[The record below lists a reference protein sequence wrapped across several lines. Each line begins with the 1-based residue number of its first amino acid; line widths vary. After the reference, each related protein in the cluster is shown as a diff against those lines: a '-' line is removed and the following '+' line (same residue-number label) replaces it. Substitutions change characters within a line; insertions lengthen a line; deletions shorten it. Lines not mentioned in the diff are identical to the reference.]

1 MNFALDRATWQGT
14 SPIEHS
20 TFTYDRLGRQTSM
33 TRYQDPQ
40 GAKPVTSSWHYDSLG
55 RVLELDEP
63 EAVPQFN
70 TYSNFGELL
79 QVVRNL
85 DASTTTRLVTRY
97 DGLGRTVHTEQQN
110 NGVTDTETVHDY
122 LYDEAVDLAPQVSAS
137 HVIGRLALAVSPTS
151 SVAFSYD
158 DLGRVNAR
166 TFTDGDGGMYV
177 EKHTTHA
184 DGTPAALE
192 LYLPDTGYAE
202 EHVAYTYDSA
212 GRGRSV
218 TYANGTYTKDL
229 FEASTIDPFGRVRQ
243 AVYGE
248 TTYTGVYAE
257 TGLRLPTQA
266 TVSSASGSR
275 AIQALAFDPLGR
287 QRTRTETKVDDTTTA
302 TTNLTYA
309 YDPIG
314 QLQRATTLQN
324 RGLLAVQYSYDP
336 IGNLLARTGSG
347 IGTVPTA
354 NVHLTYRDA
363 DRDRIC
369 HIGYGTDTG
378 TDCNVTYDAVGNII
392 AEPTPTGE
400 RQFSYLADGHVRTIT
415 DDHGTEAHFR
425 YDAFGDVQQLELTSN
440 VSADTRQDQHYG
452 SLLAWRNE
460 TVKGASTSVLLRSIP
475 GPDGFVATLHGSGGV
490 CSTDLGNGTSS
501 SSCWAFSFGEQR
513 GLRYTT
519 DEHGVFVQD
528 VQYAAYGEATSTG
541 ARPGSSLYGTNQWN
555 GGDSLAAFG
564 VTQLGA
570 RLYDPVIGRFL
581 SRDPLLLVRTA
592 ATSNPYAF
600 ASNDPVN
607 RSDPSGLEDGPSTG
621 PPPST
626 CSDAVCGSSGPGGDF
641 FGDIGDGISDAAG
654 AVAGLFGF
662 GGGHSAPRPV
672 NTSRARELSIA
683 TQSSGEYEPGPASGY
698 PAAIRKGDSGPNV
711 FERMRDYYVT
721 TTSDSLASTWANT
734 TTGMYNAVGR
744 IHPGSGNVAAGVTH
758 GIQSGV
764 GLVIDIV
771 VQGGVAIAGGEL
783 WEALKGLE
791 AAEAAKGAGTAFKDF
806 NQARNAAVEWLE
818 TRGFKAEQ
826 ATLGKFGENAG
837 KPIGMKTADGSVGF
851 RVEYDARNGAHI
863 NVWAGKEKGPHFT
876 FEGN

>member
-1 MNFALDRATWQGT
+1 
-14 SPIEHS
+14 
-20 TFTYDRLGRQTSM
+20 M

-257 TGLRLPTQA
+257 TGRRLPTQA

-302 TTNLTYA
+302 TNCREKRPA
-309 YDPIG
+309 
-314 QLQRATTLQN
+314 QTTRSSTPYN
-324 RGLLAVQYSYDP
+324 
-336 IGNLLARTGSG
+336 
-347 IGTVPTA
+347 
-354 NVHLTYRDA
+354 YRM
-363 DRDRIC
+363 
-369 HIGYGTDTG
+369 H
-378 TDCNVTYDAVGNII
+378 
-392 AEPTPTGE
+392 
-400 RQFSYLADGHVRTIT
+400 
-415 DDHGTEAHFR
+415 
-425 YDAFGDVQQLELTSN
+425 
-440 VSADTRQDQHYG
+440 
-452 SLLAWRNE
+452 NE
-460 TVKGASTSVLLRSIP
+460 K
-475 GPDGFVATLHGSGGV
+475 
-490 CSTDLGNGTSS
+490 
-501 SSCWAFSFGEQR
+501 
-513 GLRYTT
+513 
-519 DEHGVFVQD
+519 
-528 VQYAAYGEATSTG
+528 
-541 ARPGSSLYGTNQWN
+541 
-555 GGDSLAAFG
+555 
-564 VTQLGA
+564 
-570 RLYDPVIGRFL
+570 
-581 SRDPLLLVRTA
+581 
-592 ATSNPYAF
+592 
-600 ASNDPVN
+600 
-607 RSDPSGLEDGPSTG
+607 
-621 PPPST
+621 
-626 CSDAVCGSSGPGGDF
+626 
-641 FGDIGDGISDAAG
+641 
-654 AVAGLFGF
+654 
-662 GGGHSAPRPV
+662 
-672 NTSRARELSIA
+672 
-683 TQSSGEYEPGPASGY
+683 
-698 PAAIRKGDSGPNV
+698 
-711 FERMRDYYVT
+711 
-721 TTSDSLASTWANT
+721 
-734 TTGMYNAVGR
+734 
-744 IHPGSGNVAAGVTH
+744 
-758 GIQSGV
+758 
-764 GLVIDIV
+764 
-771 VQGGVAIAGGEL
+771 
-783 WEALKGLE
+783 
-791 AAEAAKGAGTAFKDF
+791 
-806 NQARNAAVEWLE
+806 
-818 TRGFKAEQ
+818 
-826 ATLGKFGENAG
+826 
-837 KPIGMKTADGSVGF
+837 
-851 RVEYDARNGAHI
+851 
-863 NVWAGKEKGPHFT
+863 
-876 FEGN
+876 